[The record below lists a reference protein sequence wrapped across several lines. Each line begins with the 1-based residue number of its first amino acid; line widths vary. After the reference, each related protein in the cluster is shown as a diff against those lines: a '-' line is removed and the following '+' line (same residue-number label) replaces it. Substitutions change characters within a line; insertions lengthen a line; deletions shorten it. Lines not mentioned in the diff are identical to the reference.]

1 MLRKEP
7 LYYSPPTST
16 SRSLWHTHCLFS
28 FGNAEA
34 KPDRYWVSAPQHY
47 LLSTNATT
55 LQRKKSA
62 TCRDARSSTSLLV
75 IAHCLHRQGDE
86 DARVIRRFPVHEV
99 RWLLLCISTLSVFMD
114 RSLLTLPLLGPV
126 SVDCGRLLLFP
137 FRPLPVT
144 IARRTSES

>member
-1 MLRKEP
+1 MCASRRNEILRLLQEKGAHD
-7 LYYSPPTST
+7 SP
-16 SRSLWHTHCLFS
+16 
-28 FGNAEA
+28 N
-34 KPDRYWVSAPQHY
+34 
-47 LLSTNATT
+47 
-55 LQRKKSA
+55 KSA

-99 RWLLLCISTLSVFMD
+99 RWVLLCISTLSVFMD

-144 IARRTSES
+144 IARRTSESSSRLKWCDRPLENGGSHQVLLSFGTI